1 MQLAENFAYPDFNT
15 CVTSITKRLR
25 ALTWDALI
33 ITSSHSGFKWKIIDL
48 MLTLQGTGMNRKK
61 KTCKKQKNIES
72 ITRENLSGRS
82 LSPENHKSIVY

>member
-1 MQLAENFAYPDFNT
+1 M
-15 CVTSITKRLR
+15 

-33 ITSSHSGFKWKIIDL
+33 ITYSHSGFKWKIIDL
-48 MLTLQGTGMNRKK
+48 ILTVQDIGMKSKNEDKQKK
-61 KTCKKQKNIES
+61 KTKS

>member
-1 MQLAENFAYPDFNT
+1 M
-15 CVTSITKRLR
+15 

-33 ITSSHSGFKWKIIDL
+33 ITYSHSGFKWKIIDL

-61 KTCKKQKNIES
+61 KTSKKQKNIES

>member
-1 MQLAENFAYPDFNT
+1 MGYVDHYLQSL
-15 CVTSITKRLR
+15 
-25 ALTWDALI
+25 W
-33 ITSSHSGFKWKIIDL
+33 FKWKIIDL
-48 MLTLQGTGMNRKK
+48 ILTLQGTGMNRKK